1 MYGPL
6 LRTVLIAIG
15 AFILIIATFHAF
27 SKVPTG
33 SSDSLLSHLPSI
45 SITPSKWEYDSVR
58 DAEDYSLTQDQCQS
72 AFPNAYYEI
81 DRAVAYW
88 RQNGT
93 IEPSQIDINWRG
105 DGAIRAMIHDRQLY
119 ILQSKGATQFHG
131 WRERSLAVLHQ
142 INRAI
147 LSSRDPVPNIEFS
160 FVVND
165 RVDPPK
171 NTNHTHWG
179 FSRKLSAP
187 NYDRLWLIP
196 DFNYWTFAG
205 VAGSFADYQRKVR
218 DHDRPMVEKRP
229 ELVWRGAVDVNPG
242 LRGRLLKATK
252 GKSWSDV
259 MSFNWGNKTD
269 VRVKKLPM
277 PSHCRYQFTAHT
289 EVTVVHELEWIANY
303 YHLLVAEGPDQNILG
318 VKRDWSDLEEK
329 LDYYLEHTEEAQR
342 IADNGVATFRD
353 RYLTPAA
360 EACYWRRLF
369 DGWAEVSFTPEA
381 YETVT
386 NEDGVEESKWRG
398 MSFEEFV

>member
-105 DGAIRAMIHDRQLY
+105 DGAIRAMIHDRQVNQPQPSFSSSPFLPSATTASRKYRLTKSKLY

-289 EVTVVHELEWIANY
+289 EGTSPSMSHSSGAGELLSTA
-303 YHLLVAEGPDQNILG
+303 DMRRFQ
-318 VKRDWSDLEEK
+318 LERK
-329 LDYYLEHTEEAQR
+329 
-342 IADNGVATFRD
+342 
-353 RYLTPAA
+353 
-360 EACYWRRLF
+360 
-369 DGWAEVSFTPEA
+369 AEVPPQLPLSDRSPRARMDRKLLPPSRRRGSGPEYSRREA
-381 YETVT
+381 
-386 NEDGVEESKWRG
+386 
-398 MSFEEFV
+398 